1 MAWELP
7 SYSPSYYTIAVP
19 LTSLLYD
26 PLRTA
31 EGLTTTEQRYAQ
43 LEKERLAIVAAFK
56 KIPVMAFGKI
66 QHRVHID
73 HQPLQPIFKKDLAHR
88 LNSCRR

>member
-1 MAWELP
+1 MR
-7 SYSPSYYTIAVP
+7 

-56 KIPVMAFGKI
+56 KF
-66 QHRVHID
+66 R
-73 HQPLQPIFKKDLAHR
+73 
-88 LNSCRR
+88 